1 MALWITALPGGWGV
15 ATPEMSAKSIGP
27 TNDVN
32 LTATVFRFGR
42 CLGNQFSLLFSAQVR
57 WLFGLNDAPIQ
68 RIKAIGLYNRV
79 RN

>member
-1 MALWITALPGGWGV
+1 MDCGATRRLGGSHARDVGEIL
-15 ATPEMSAKSIGP
+15 TP

-32 LTATVFRFGR
+32 LG
-42 CLGNQFSLLFSAQVR
+42 GQFSLLFSAQVR

-68 RIKAIGLYNRV
+68 RIKVIGLYNRV